1 METPRDNKLTEIRRN
16 KLKSTGVN
24 SFVDGGKLPPQ
35 ALDLEEAVL
44 GAMMLEKNAVNDAI
58 DILSTESF
66 YKDAHQR
73 IFESI
78 HELFQESQPIDILTV
93 TARLRQKGE
102 LDIVGGPFYISQLTN
117 RVASAANV
125 EYHARIISQKHIMRE
140 LIRISNDTIKDAYD
154 EMSDVFDLL
163 DKTESQLY
171 KVTQGNLRRDY
182 SSMSTLIQN
191 AIENIEQNKNQAD
204 GLSGVPTGFTELDR
218 VTSGWQNSDMIVI
231 AARPGMGKTAFVL
244 SMARNTAVMFNRP
257 VAVFSL
263 EMSALQLVNRLIA
276 SESELPAE
284 KLRKGNLELHEIQQ
298 LHEKIKKLAVAPI
311 YIDDTPALS
320 VFELRAKCRRLKAQ
334 YKIEMIIIDY
344 LQLMTASGDGKGNRE
359 QEISS
364 ISRSIKSIAKELDIP
379 IIALSQLSRSV
390 ETRGGDKRPMLSDL
404 RESGAIEQDA
414 DIVSFIYRPEYYNI
428 TEDEKGNSLLGTGEI
443 IIAKHRNG
451 SLEDVRLRFIPQLAK
466 FENLNED
473 FSVSMGDEGNGGGN
487 FKFEDQYNKKME
499 PNNNFDTNSGAITL
513 KSKMNDIPDEEDD
526 FNFNKTDNPNE
537 DPF

>member
-1 METPRDNKLTEIRRN
+1 MEDSREKLTEIRRN
-16 KLKSTGVN
+16 KLKN
-24 SFVDGGKLPPQ
+24 SGLASAFVEGGKLPPQ
-35 ALDLEEAVL
+35 AIDLEEAVL

-58 DILSTESF
+58 DILSPESF

-73 IFESI
+73 IFEVI

-93 TARLRQKGE
+93 TAKLRQKGE

-117 RVASAANV
+117 RVASSANV

-140 LIRISNDTIKDAYD
+140 LIRLSNETIKDAYD
-154 EMSDVFDLL
+154 ETSDVFDLL

-182 SSMSTLIQN
+182 SSMSTLIQH
-191 AIENIEQNKNQAD
+191 AIEDIEKNKNQTD
-204 GLSGVPTGFTELDR
+204 GLSGVPSGFTDLDR
-218 VTSGWQNSDMIVI
+218 VTSGWQKSDMIVV

-263 EMSALQLVNRLIA
+263 EMSAIQLVNRLIA

-284 KLRKGNLELHEIQQ
+284 KLRKGNLALHEIQQ

-320 VFELRAKCRRLKAQ
+320 IFELRAKCRRLKAQ
-334 YKIEMIIIDY
+334 YNVEMIIIDY
-344 LQLMTASGDGKGNRE
+344 LQLMSAGSEGKGNRE

-364 ISRSIKSIAKELDIP
+364 ISRSIKSIAKELDVP

-390 ETRGGDKRPMLSDL
+390 ETRGGDKKPMLSDL

-414 DIVSFIYRPEYYNI
+414 DIVAFIYRPEYYNI
-428 TEDEKGNSLLGTGEI
+428 TEDEKGQSLLGTGEI

-451 SLEDVRLRFIPQLAK
+451 SLENVRLKFVPQLAK

-473 FSVSMGDEGNGGGN
+473 FSVSGGYDSPAQGGGN
-487 FKFEDQYNKKME
+487 FKFEDKFGKME
-499 PNNNFDTNSGAITL
+499 PNNEFDNNSGAITL
-513 KSKMNDIPDEEDD
+513 KSKMNDAKEDED
-526 FNFNKTDNPNE
+526 FNFKADDFGE